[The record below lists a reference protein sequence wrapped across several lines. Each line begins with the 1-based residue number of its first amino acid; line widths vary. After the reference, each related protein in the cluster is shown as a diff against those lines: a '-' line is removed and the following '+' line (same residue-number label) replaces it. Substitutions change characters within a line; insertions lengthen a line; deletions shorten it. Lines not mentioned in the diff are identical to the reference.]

1 MLTITLITLVLAIPL
16 SYTVVS
22 VNNATEIESVTGASI
37 SDSSRKDDEFSSTT
51 TTRKA
56 TISAALFTRI
66 VAIALLFAAMLSYN
80 GFSTASV
87 SSSAGPTTLN
97 TLNSLDAGVGLY
109 SGLIHATT
117 LTQSMEVFLLVSA
130 ALILLPW
137 APNTKTMSVQG
148 KYTYPTIPE
157 YPMLI
162 LFTTMG
168 ATFLLASADLVSM
181 YLSIELQSFGVYI
194 LAAVYRDSESATA
207 AGLKYFLL
215 GALSSAL
222 ILLGSALIYSY
233 TGLTNLDSIY
243 ELISVPAETLLD
255 VNHSYNESII
265 LGLVIISVGLLFKV
279 ASAPFHYWAP
289 DVYDGTPTI
298 VTTWLTVMPKISI
311 FLFLLELYIG
321 VVAPASSTMM
331 GIVGS
336 ICNNLLLICAFLS
349 LVIGTVVGL
358 GQYRIK
364 RLLAYSTISH
374 VGFLLLALAIGS
386 TTISTS
392 TFSAQDSG
400 MGSGAEESVE
410 AFLFYIVQYSL
421 TNINA
426 FFVLLAFGYV
436 MANTEILTGNT
447 QSSPQLRSTNE
458 INLVAELQG
467 QFRANPVLGLSFA
480 ICLFSMAG
488 VPPLLGFFAK
498 YTVLYSAINNGY
510 LFLAIIAILASV
522 VSAVYY
528 LRIIRVIH
536 FANIV
541 ESSGS
546 SQHNP
551 GNIYNNTGYGSTN
564 ITPVHSYIIA
574 SLTLFITL
582 FAVNPTLILNSTSI
596 MALSLYSR

>member
-1 MLTITLITLVLAIPL
+1 MLTITLIALVLAIPL
-16 SYTVVS
+16 SFTSSASGWTNSKDSNSSEYSVS
-22 VNNATEIESVTGASI
+22 QGTGN
-37 SDSSRKDDEFSSTT
+37 
-51 TTRKA
+51 A
-56 TISAALFTRI
+56 TISPTLYTRV
-66 VAIALLFAAMLSYN
+66 VAIALVFAAAISYN
-80 GFSTASV
+80 AI
-87 SSSAGPTTLN
+87 N
-97 TLNSLDAGVGLY
+97 TSGSQLETLDAGVGLY

-117 LTQSMEVFLLVSA
+117 MTQTMEVFLLVSG
-130 ALILLPW
+130 ALVLLPW
-137 APNTKTMSVQG
+137 ASSLQNSPTTSSSA
-148 KYTYPTIPE
+148 YPTIPE
-157 YPMLI
+157 YSMLI

-168 ATFLLASADLVSM
+168 ATFLLASSDLVSM
-181 YLSIELQSFGVYI
+181 YLAIELQSFGVYI

-222 ILLGSALIYSY
+222 ILLGSALVYSY

-243 ELISVPAETLLD
+243 EFISV
-255 VNHSYNESII
+255 
-265 LGLVIISVGLLFKV
+265 LGPDTQGDGLIVLGFIIISVGLLFKV

-311 FLFLLELYIG
+311 FVFLLELYQGTSVLINQNISYISG
-321 VVAPASSTMM
+321 IST
-331 GIVGS
+331 
-336 ICNNLLLICAFLS
+336 NLLLVCAFLS

-374 VGFLLLALAIGS
+374 VGFLLLALAIS
-386 TTISTS
+386 SATII
-392 TFSAQDSG
+392 AG
-400 MGSGAEESVE
+400 EESVE

-421 TNINA
+421 TNINT
-426 FFVLLAFGYV
+426 FFVLLAFGY
-436 MANTEILTGNT
+436 L
-447 QSSPQLRSTNE
+447 
-458 INLVAELQG
+458 INKASNDVQYTSELQG

-488 VPPLLGFFAK
+488 VPPLMGFFAK

-510 LFLAIIAILASV
+510 VFLAIVAILASV

-536 FANIV
+536 FSDLTSGQSHLNPNV
-541 ESSGS
+541 ESNLRFSGTDS
-546 SQHNP
+546 IQQ
-551 GNIYNNTGYGSTN
+551 IGS
-564 ITPVHSYIIA
+564 VHSYIIA
-574 SLTLFITL
+574 SLTLIITL

-596 MALSLYSR
+596 MALSLYVT